1 MTRKVQT
8 VKDNSNN
15 ENESRLKKTK
25 TILEEGNEELNKFLH
40 TGHLSEL
47 RPNTYI
53 HPNPEYANIVQ
64 KVINKDIKYEI
75 FREKKFKELLNDI
88 QISYS
93 EYTTEKLDLVYF
105 NSGGL
110 YTFNRDIIFSACQDL
125 AVPEFDLM
133 LNRLKRHHK
142 ETYDHSLRV
151 GVLTLLLAE
160 LSSDYNNEN
169 DYVRNRNI
177 QYYKACFEAGCL
189 HDIGK
194 LNIPVKTLNKAE
206 KLEDSEISQLKEHVH
221 YSAMYNAYAFSKIR
235 NAFRIEAL
243 HGIIQHH
250 AKLNGKGYTFEGY
263 NSNGISNM
271 AQIITVAD
279 NYDALTHPRP
289 YHKQEGGY
297 SRLEALTIL
306 NKDAGI
312 NKKLLSYLA
321 MASSRENPVTFNT
334 RDQLNYIALNDARR
348 QQLKNSPAY
357 LYLKRNGKLPEVL
370 RNI

>member
-53 HPNPEYANIVQ
+53 HPNPEYAN
-64 KVINKDIKYEI
+64 I

-235 NAFRIEAL
+235 NAFRIEA
-243 HGIIQHH
+243 
-250 AKLNGKGYTFEGY
+250 
-263 NSNGISNM
+263 
-271 AQIITVAD
+271 
-279 NYDALTHPRP
+279 
-289 YHKQEGGY
+289 
-297 SRLEALTIL
+297 
-306 NKDAGI
+306 
-312 NKKLLSYLA
+312 
-321 MASSRENPVTFNT
+321 
-334 RDQLNYIALNDARR
+334 
-348 QQLKNSPAY
+348 
-357 LYLKRNGKLPEVL
+357 
-370 RNI
+370 